1 MIKKL
6 SRIGIRTMPTHLNHI
21 HILYGYII
29 QRNSL
34 YTRNTIQRKT
44 EKAKPVTSNKDYDTI
59 EKIIK
64 NRQIQIQT
72 QKNVYRYAYIDNGW
86 KNWNL
91 TKILSGVGH
100 WFKLAKT
107 ATSVTNRRNYTCHSQ
122 RSNKYNAIDGINL
135 MQIQKTGHD
144 WLDPSTFRIMFDL
157 SNNGSAGQWLR
168 PLEGPWSSVS
178 RMRICAGG
186 QILDDIEL

>member
-1 MIKKL
+1 MSDSSANTEILTSSMIKKL
-6 SRIGIRTMPTHLNHI
+6 SRISIRTMPTHLNHI

-72 QKNVYRYAYIDNGW
+72 QKKTSIDMH
-86 KNWNL
+86 
-91 TKILSGVGH
+91 I
-100 WFKLAKT
+100 
-107 ATSVTNRRNYTCHSQ
+107 
-122 RSNKYNAIDGINL
+122 
-135 MQIQKTGHD
+135 
-144 WLDPSTFRIMFDL
+144 
-157 SNNGSAGQWLR
+157 
-168 PLEGPWSSVS
+168 
-178 RMRICAGG
+178 
-186 QILDDIEL
+186 